1 MEILLTWRPAAKNH
15 LLGSLATK
23 KSEAQLE
30 LPKRQENVSPAK
42 DITLLG
48 GWWPPR
54 KGINLAGFNRQENV
68 LAWLA
73 ANEGYLLGV
82 KIIISLATNRQ
93 KNTYYQL
100 KKL

>member
-1 MEILLTWRPAAKNH
+1 LPWRPNTVKKNTKTTKEMILGGRPPSKICQEQSAKKIRLTWRPAAKNH

-48 GWWPPR
+48 G
-54 KGINLAGFNRQENV
+54 
-68 LAWLA
+68 
-73 ANEGYLLGV
+73 
-82 KIIISLATNRQ
+82 
-93 KNTYYQL
+93 
-100 KKL
+100 

>member
-1 MEILLTWRPAAKNH
+1 LAA
-15 LLGSLATK
+15 K

-68 LAWLA
+68 LAWQLTA
-73 ANEGYLLGV
+73 AKEGYLLGV
-82 KIIISLATNRQ
+82 KIIISLAANRQ
-93 KNTYYQL
+93 ENTYHQL

>member
-1 MEILLTWRPAAKNH
+1 MSQFNVTTRCDGCSLFHRIHLSLPQTVIALAAKYRQEKYQNHQGNDPWRPAAKNH

-48 GWWPPR
+48 G
-54 KGINLAGFNRQENV
+54 
-68 LAWLA
+68 
-73 ANEGYLLGV
+73 
-82 KIIISLATNRQ
+82 
-93 KNTYYQL
+93 
-100 KKL
+100 